1 MKRCII
7 IECDTEDSD
16 VWVYTAEREFT
27 AYGGSKSVA
36 YYRDAGQ
43 HSLIFAEPGPKFYG
57 KLDTLL
63 ITKDRIQNA
72 PPITP
77 EPPTEGVVQFLNDA
91 PERVAAVLADQ
102 QHAGITDG
110 DGDAR

>member
-16 VWVYTAEREFT
+16 VWVYTAEKEFT

-43 HSLIFAEPGPKFYG
+43 HSLILAVPGPRFYG

-63 ITKDRIQNA
+63 ITREKIQNA
-72 PPITP
+72 APITP
-77 EPPTEGVVQFLNDA
+77 EPLQDSVVQFLNDA

-102 QHAGITDG
+102 EHAGISDG
-110 DGDAR
+110 DRQ